1 MGVCKWISR
10 GCNSAPARDA
20 SFRSREVSCFG
31 LDPLACAILG
41 LTYWRRSLI
50 GNYYSFMNQHQKE
63 ARLFFTQGCV
73 PGEGG
78 SAPQTGSKGAVQE
91 TESDPD
97 SGPSAPPAAKTRG
110 RPKGKQK
117 AGK

>member
-1 MGVCKWISR
+1 VFYYDLCP
-10 GCNSAPARDA
+10 NH
-20 SFRSREVSCFG
+20 FV
-31 LDPLACAILG
+31 
-41 LTYWRRSLI
+41 LTKCRFLK

-73 PGEGG
+73 PSEGE
-78 SAPQTGSKGAVQE
+78 STPQAQPKGAVQE
-91 TESDPD
+91 GEFEPE